1 MDAAAWLEGDRDW
14 LSQPPEVD
22 PARILRD
29 AERLEG
35 LMGAQFEFF
44 FGNFISLCRSLG

>member
-14 LSQPPEVD
+14 LSRPPEVD
-22 PARILRD
+22 PARVLKD
-29 AERLEG
+29 AERWED
-35 LMGAQFEFF
+35 LMGAQFELF